1 MFSQHCLLNIKK
13 EYILKFH
20 KNCDIN
26 LYEFLC
32 NNGKI
37 TGENVKKFNRKNQE
51 YSKLTFFR
59 EIQEI

>member
-37 TGENVKKFNRKNQE
+37 TGENVKKFNRKIKDTQ
-51 YSKLTFFR
+51 S
-59 EIQEI
+59 